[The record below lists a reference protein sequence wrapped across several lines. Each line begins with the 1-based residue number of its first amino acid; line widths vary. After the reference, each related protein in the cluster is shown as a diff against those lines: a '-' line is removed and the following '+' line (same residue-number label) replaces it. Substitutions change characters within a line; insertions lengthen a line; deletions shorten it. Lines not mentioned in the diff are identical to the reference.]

1 MEAMNDKNNP
11 FNQKCQR
18 CCCCCCCPPPYP
30 PPPPPSG
37 LGSFTAVKRD
47 GGTNLPL
54 AGAVYSLYRLNN
66 AEPAATAAS
75 DITGALR
82 FTDLEPG
89 EYILSETT
97 APEGYQSNPETFMVV
112 VDEQGNVTINGEIA
126 EGFSI
131 YDTLAPQPARFLFL
145 KTDGQTGQ
153 PLSGAVFRLLSGET
167 AASDDDGVVDFGFLL
182 PGTYTMTEVSPPD
195 GYDSN
200 TEEYA
205 VTVNPDGSIYV
216 NGVPLADFTVANT
229 SNVPLES
236 FFWHDRIPTD
246 IANATVLSTGTYSA
260 RLTYRILYKTNYS
273 ASYQVLA
280 SNLLSSNN
288 YSFAL
293 NAIPMQAGEV
303 VTDIYFDFGTVPV
316 GFQSVANPTLSVMVK
331 GMAVNGYQMV
341 NRADAGGK
349 YQGTWQTATANW
361 ITIVRKIGTTPKLPK
376 TGY

>member
-18 CCCCCCCPPPYP
+18 CCCCCCCPHPYP

-47 GGTNLPL
+47 GDTNLPL

-126 EGFSI
+126 AGFSI

-167 AASDDDGVVDFGFLL
+167 ATSDDDGVVDFGFLL

-195 GYDSN
+195 GYDPD
-200 TEEYA
+200 TEEYT

-229 SNVPLES
+229 PSLPLSPTPVIYSITEGDMFILGEGVPGAELVVLLPDGTKVTTTVNENGI
-236 FFWHDRIPTD
+236 WLVPIPSG
-246 IANATVLSTGTYSA
+246 IVLFAGQTVYA
-260 RLTYRILYKTNYS
+260 
-273 ASYQVLA
+273 YQ
-280 SNLLSSNN
+280 
-288 YSFAL
+288 
-293 NAIPMQAGEV
+293 
-303 VTDIYFDFGTVPV
+303 TVP
-316 GFQSVANPTLSVMVK
+316 
-331 GMAVNGYQMV
+331 GYAPSENASFVVQPR
-341 NRADAGGK
+341 N
-349 YQGTWQTATANW
+349 
-361 ITIVRKIGTTPKLPK
+361 
-376 TGY
+376 